1 MLAVAA
7 SWPAARA
14 QAAPQEQQEGDQ
26 KGQQQGLSRS
36 EPQGQQQGQPSGAEP
51 QGQPAGADPTLEQL
65 LRQTLNDVP
74 RAVEE
79 STSSRFAQSAAD
91 APSVTYVLTDADIA
105 RHGLRNMG
113 DILRSMPGLYVT
125 SDGNFTYVG
134 ARGLGRPGDFN
145 ARLLFMVDGMR
156 VNDNIYDAGSLGP
169 EFFVDVDLID
179 RVEYAPGPGSA
190 LYGNNAFL
198 GVVNVITK
206 GADKLS
212 GLQARANI
220 DSDRRREVRASWGQ
234 RVPGQWEGWLAASTF
249 EQDRIAAPFE
259 VPAAQHDALARRNWD
274 RGARLLGMASAG
286 DWTLRTGV
294 SQRERDFPA
303 YLTSADDSP
312 LGQQRNVYDGAFASL
327 AWDHS
332 VGEDW
337 NLYGAV
343 ALKRSQYRDTHPYLA
358 DDGSA
363 REFDNVALGR
373 WLNVDLR
380 VSTHRWRDHDLM
392 AGAEYQSDR
401 RQEIT
406 SGTVGQEPDAI
417 FYGRNRRHGLFVQD
431 AWRLNDTH
439 RLILGLRRDQAMV
452 GGGSTNPRLAWIWSG
467 VPDATL
473 KLMYGS
479 AFREANL
486 YEYQVNAPQ
495 DAPLPTPE
503 RVRTLEL
510 AWDHRLTPRL
520 QYQVSLYGSQL
531 RDLISTNQDIAVY
544 ENSSL
549 IRNRGAELGLER
561 RWDGGQRLR
570 ATVSLQDTRDSADRR
585 LENSPRTLVKLLYA
599 QPLQGD
605 ALQLSWQALSVS
617 RRSAFEQDLPG
628 YALLNATLLW
638 RPGLGTDVSLGLY
651 NIGNVRYYDMPTGVN
666 IPLRQEGRV
675 LRFSL
680 TRRFGS

>member
-1 MLAVAA
+1 MRPRIYAKALLAMAVAA
-7 SWPAARA
+7 SWPAGPALA
-14 QAAPQEQQEGDQ
+14 QAARPEFPGRQQQEQQEP
-26 KGQQQGLSRS
+26 KEQQEQRQGL
-36 EPQGQQQGQPSGAEP
+36 
-51 QGQPAGADPTLEQL
+51 PAGDAALEEL

-74 RAVEE
+74 RGVEE
-79 STSSRFAQSAAD
+79 STSSRYAQSAAD

-105 RHGLRNMG
+105 RHGLRNMA

-125 SDGNFTYVG
+125 GDGNFTFVG

-145 ARLLFMVDGMR
+145 ARLLFLVDGMR
-156 VNDNIYDAGSLGP
+156 VNENIYDAGSLGA
-169 EFFVDVDLID
+169 EFFVDVDVID

-206 GADKLS
+206 GADKLR
-212 GLQARANI
+212 GVQLRANI

-234 RVPGQWEGWLAASTF
+234 RVPGQWEGWLAASAF
-249 EQDRIAAPFE
+249 EQDRIAAPFDTA
-259 VPAAQHDALARRNWD
+259 PALRDAALRRSWD
-274 RGARLLGMASAG
+274 RGQRLLGMASAG
-286 DWTLRTGV
+286 DWTLRAGV
-294 SQRERDFPA
+294 AQRERDFP
-303 YLTSADDSP
+303 YLLSP
-312 LGQQRNVYDGAFASL
+312 PDASRLGQQRNVFDAAFASL
-327 AWDHS
+327 AWERT
-332 VGEDW
+332 VAEDW
-337 NLYGAV
+337 NLYGVV
-343 ALKRSQYRDTHPYLA
+343 ALKHSQYRNDFPYLRE
-358 DDGSA
+358 DGA
-363 REFDNVALGR
+363 EREFDKVSMGR
-373 WLNVDLR
+373 WINVDLR

-392 AGAEYQSDR
+392 AGAEYQNDL

-406 SGTVGQEPDAI
+406 AGTVGEEPDAI
-417 FYGRNRRHGLFVQD
+417 FSGRNRRLGLFVQD
-431 AWRLNDTH
+431 AWRLGEAH
-439 RLILGLRRDQAMV
+439 RVILGLRRDQASV
-452 GGGSTNPRLAWIWSG
+452 GGGSTNPRLAWLWSG

-486 YEYQVNAPQ
+486 YEYQVNVPL
-495 DAPLPTPE
+495 DAPVPTPE

-510 AWDHRLTPRL
+510 AWEHRLTPRL

-544 ENSSL
+544 ENSAP

-570 ATVSLQDTRDSADRR
+570 ATVSLQDTRDSAGQR
-585 LENSPRTLVKLLYA
+585 LDNSPRTLVKLLYS
-599 QPLQGD
+599 QPLRGD

-617 RRSAFEQDLPG
+617 RRSAYAQDLPG

-638 RPGLGTDVSLGLY
+638 RPSLGTDVSLGLY
-651 NIGNVRYYDMPTGVN
+651 NIGNVRYYDMPTGTT

>member
-1 MLAVAA
+1 MRTPRCASWLLALAVGAC
-7 SWPAARA
+7 WPAASACA
-14 QAAPQEQQEGDQ
+14 QAAPQEQPPG
-26 KGQQQGLSRS
+26 
-36 EPQGQQQGQPSGAEP
+36 
-51 QGQPAGADPTLEQL
+51 AGAGAGAADATLEEL

-79 STSSRFAQSAAD
+79 STSSRFAQSATD

-125 SDGNFTYVG
+125 GDGNFTFVG

-145 ARLLFMVDGMR
+145 ARLLFLVDGMR
-156 VNDNIYDAGSLGP
+156 VNENIYDAGSLGP

-206 GADKLS
+206 GADKLR
-212 GLQARANI
+212 GVQARANI

-249 EQDRIAAPFE
+249 EQDRIAAPFD
-259 VPAAQHDALARRNWD
+259 VPAAQRDALERRSWD

-286 DWTLRTGV
+286 DWTWRAGV
-294 SQRERDFPA
+294 AQRERDFPA
-303 YLTSADDSP
+303 FLSQAADSP
-312 LGQQRNVYDGAFASL
+312 LGQQRNVYDAAFASL
-327 AWDHS
+327 AWERT
-332 VGEDW
+332 VAGDW

-358 DDGSA
+358 EDGA
-363 REFDNVALGR
+363 GREFDNVALGR

-406 SGTVGQEPDAI
+406 SGTVGEEPDAI

-431 AWRLNDTH
+431 AWRLNDAH

-486 YEYQVNAPQ
+486 YEYQVNAPL

-503 RVRTLEL
+503 RVHTLEL

-520 QYQVSLYGSQL
+520 QYQVSLYGSRL

-544 ENSSL
+544 ENSGP

-570 ATVSLQDTRDSADRR
+570 ATVSLQDTRDSGGRR
-585 LENSPRTLVKLLYA
+585 LENSPRTLVKLLFA
-599 QPLQGD
+599 QPLRGD

-617 RRSAFEQDLPG
+617 RRSADAQDLPG

-638 RPGLGTDVSLGLY
+638 QPSLGTDVSLSLY
-651 NIGNVRYYDMPTGVN
+651 NIGNVRYYDMPTGVD

>member
-1 MLAVAA
+1 MRPRICTKALLALAVAA
-7 SWPAARA
+7 SWPAGPALA
-14 QAAPQEQQEGDQ
+14 QAAQQEQQE
-26 KGQQQGLSRS
+26 QQEQR
-36 EPQGQQQGQPSGAEP
+36 
-51 QGQPAGADPTLEQL
+51 QGQPAGDAALEEL

-74 RAVEE
+74 RGVEE
-79 STSSRFAQSAAD
+79 STSSRYAQSAAD

-105 RHGLRNMG
+105 RHGLRNMA

-125 SDGNFTYVG
+125 GDGNFTFVG

-145 ARLLFMVDGMR
+145 ARLLFLVDGMR
-156 VNDNIYDAGSLGP
+156 VNENIYDAGSLGA
-169 EFFVDVDLID
+169 EFFVDVDVID

-206 GADKLS
+206 GADKLR
-212 GLQARANI
+212 GVQLRAAV

-234 RVPGQWEGWLAASTF
+234 RVPGQWEGWLAASAF
-249 EQDRIAAPFE
+249 EQDRIAAPFDIA
-259 VPAAQHDALARRNWD
+259 PALRDALLRRSWD
-274 RGARLLGMASAG
+274 RGQRLLGMASAG
-286 DWTLRTGV
+286 DWTMRAGV
-294 SQRERDFPA
+294 AQRERDFP
-303 YLTSADDSP
+303 YPLSLADASR
-312 LGQQRNVYDGAFASL
+312 LARQRNVFDAAFASL
-327 AWDHS
+327 AWERT
-332 VGEDW
+332 VAEDW
-337 NLYGAV
+337 NLYGVV
-343 ALKRSQYRDTHPYLA
+343 ALKHSQYRNTLPYLRE
-358 DDGSA
+358 DGA
-363 REFDNVALGR
+363 EREFDKVATGR
-373 WLNVDLR
+373 WINVDLR

-392 AGAEYQSDR
+392 AGAEYQSDL
-401 RQEIT
+401 RQEINT
-406 SGTVGQEPDAI
+406 GTVGEEPDAI
-417 FYGRNRRHGLFVQD
+417 FSGRNRRHGLFVQD
-431 AWRLNDTH
+431 AWRLGKAH
-439 RLILGLRRDQAMV
+439 RLILGLRRDQAKV
-452 GGGSTNPRLAWIWSG
+452 GGGSTNPRLAWLWSG

-486 YEYQVNAPQ
+486 YEYQVNVPL
-495 DAPLPTPE
+495 DAPVPTPE

-544 ENSSL
+544 ENSAP

-570 ATVSLQDTRDSADRR
+570 ATVSLQDTRDSAGQR
-585 LENSPRTLVKLLYA
+585 LDNSPRTLVKLLYS
-599 QPLQGD
+599 QPLRGD

-617 RRSAFEQDLPG
+617 RRSAYAQDLPG

-638 RPGLGTDVSLGLY
+638 RPSLGTDVSLGLY
-651 NIGNVRYYDMPTGVN
+651 NIGNVRYYDMPTGST

>member
-1 MLAVAA
+1 MRTVCTSCLLALAVGAC
-7 SWPAARA
+7 WPAAPARA
-14 QAAPQEQQEGDQ
+14 QAAPQEQPADASAAGD
-26 KGQQQGLSRS
+26 
-36 EPQGQQQGQPSGAEP
+36 A
-51 QGQPAGADPTLEQL
+51 TLEQL

-79 STSSRFAQSAAD
+79 STSSRFAQSATD

-125 SDGNFTYVG
+125 GDGNFTFVG

-145 ARLLFMVDGMR
+145 ARLLFLVDGMR

-190 LYGNNAFL
+190 LYGNNALL

-206 GADKLS
+206 GADKLA
-212 GLQARANI
+212 GVQARATL

-234 RVPGQWEGWLAASTF
+234 RVPGQWEGWLAASAF
-249 EQDRIAAPFE
+249 EQDRIALPIETPVALR
-259 VPAAQHDALARRNWD
+259 DALERRSWD
-274 RGARLLGMASAG
+274 RGQRLLGMASAG
-286 DWTLRTGV
+286 AWTLRAGV
-294 SQRERDFPA
+294 AQRERDFPTF
-303 YLTSADDSP
+303 LGEDGDSP
-312 LGQQRNVYDGAFASL
+312 LGQQRNVYDAAFASL
-327 AWDHS
+327 AWERT
-332 VGEDW
+332 VATDW

-343 ALKRSQYRDTHPYLA
+343 SLKRSQYRDTHPYLR
-358 DDGSA
+358 DDGA
-363 REFDNVALGR
+363 GREFDNVALGR

-380 VSTHRWRDHDLM
+380 LSTHRWRDHDLM

-406 SGTVGQEPDAI
+406 SGTVGEEADAI

-486 YEYQVNAPQ
+486 YEYQVNAPL

-510 AWDHRLTPRL
+510 AWDQRLNPRL
-520 QYQVSLYGSQL
+520 QYRVSVYGSQL
-531 RDLISTNQDIAVY
+531 RDLISVNEELAVF
-544 ENSSL
+544 ENSGP

-570 ATVSLQDTRDSADRR
+570 AAVSLQDTRDSADRR
-585 LENSPRTLVKLLYA
+585 LENSPRTLVKLLYS
-599 QPLQGD
+599 QPLRGD

-617 RRSAFEQDLPG
+617 RRSAHAQDLPG

-638 RPGLGTDVSLGLY
+638 QPGLGTDVSLSLY
-651 NIGNVRYYDMPTGVN
+651 NIGNVRYYDMPTGVTM
-666 IPLRQEGRV
+666 PLRQEGRV